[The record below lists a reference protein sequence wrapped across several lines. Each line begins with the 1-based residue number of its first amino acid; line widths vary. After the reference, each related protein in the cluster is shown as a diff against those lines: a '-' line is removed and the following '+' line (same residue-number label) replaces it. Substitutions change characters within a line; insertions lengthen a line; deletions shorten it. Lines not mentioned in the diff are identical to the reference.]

1 MRSHTCLVFYIIFCL
16 VFIIFIFRISE
27 GRIRLT
33 KETAVEIG
41 MSDFILFLEWS
52 LLRAHNILFSYYFGR
67 TNN

>member
-1 MRSHTCLVFYIIFCL
+1 MFYIIFCL
-16 VFIIFIFRISE
+16 VFIFIFRISE

-41 MSDFILFLEWS
+41 MSDFILFLELS
-52 LLRAHNILFSYYFGR
+52 RLRAHNILFSYYFGR

>member
-1 MRSHTCLVFYIIFCL
+1 MFYTIFFVL
-16 VFIIFIFRISE
+16 FLFFIFRISE

-52 LLRAHNILFSYYFGR
+52 LLRAHNILFSYYFGG